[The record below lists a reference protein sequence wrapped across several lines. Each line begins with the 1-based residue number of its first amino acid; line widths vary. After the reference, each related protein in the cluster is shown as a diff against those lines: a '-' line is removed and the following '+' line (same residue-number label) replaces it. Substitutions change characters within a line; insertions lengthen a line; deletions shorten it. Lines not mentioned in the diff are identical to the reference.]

1 MPAKPSLKDRL
12 GLNRPPPEDG
22 EPDRT
27 TAPIR
32 GIKRRLNASTVEV
45 PPLGEAPM
53 AQASSSSSSMA
64 NRPYGSITR
73 RIAQMS
79 TPASTTGS
87 SAACASA
94 LPLLSLLKQDWAAG
108 KIPSWKV
115 AAYAEAVAKGG
126 ITSLA
131 GLASVGS
138 KGKWKSNAQRDLMR
152 CWGKPA
158 GAPHFFWAAI
168 PVKDS
173 DGNPA
178 VEQHPFILPHELL
191 SRLYAENQELFQKSL
206 GGQEVQRLLFWD
218 NMNHVVDSH
227 PTLSQEGLAKCIPL
241 GIHGD
246 GGSFNKQD
254 QLTVL
259 TFNSL
264 VGEGVTKQ
272 TRFLITL
279 VKKSK
284 MLDDNST
291 LDAIFRII
299 AWSMNSLSVGRFP
312 TTGPSGEVL
321 EGGGGLLAEG
331 WSGTCL
337 QVRGD
342 WAFYSSAFGLPHWR
356 SDENCCWLCRA
367 NNKDPGMFWTDF
379 NSSAGWRSA
388 LWSHEDYI
396 AHLESQGKC
405 CPEIF
410 EIVGLRLDMIVPDVL
425 HAIDLGVSAHIVANV
440 FWELLPQFGR
450 NQSEQVKALQQ
461 LIKAFYSRNR
471 VASRMEGRL
480 TLDRIRTMSSWPKL
494 KAKAAAVR
502 NLVPFAAE
510 LAAQYNS
517 GSLHD
522 KRRLAL
528 ANDLHEFYTLLG
540 NEGRFF
546 SASALASVQ
555 RLGNS
560 VPILYAHLAA
570 EAFHSGTKAWKLVP
584 KFHLY
589 QHLCLY
595 QAAFHGN
602 PRFYWTYADEDMVG
616 AMVEVAQSCHPSTM
630 APIAMFKWLVLQF
643 QQ

>member
-22 EPDRT
+22 EPDPT
-27 TAPIR
+27 PAASR
-32 GIKRRLNASTVEV
+32 GIKRRLKTSTVEV
-45 PPLGEAPM
+45 PPLGEASS
-53 AQASSSSSSMA
+53 ASASSSSRAMA
-64 NRPYGSITR
+64 SRPCTSITQ
-73 RIAQMS
+73 RISQMS
-79 TPASTTGS
+79 APASATQS

-94 LPLLSLLKQDWAAG
+94 SQLLSLLKQDWAAG
-108 KIPSWKV
+108 KVPSWKV
-115 AAYAEAVAKGG
+115 AAYAGAVAQGG

-131 GLASVGS
+131 GLASIGS
-138 KGKWKSNAQRDLMR
+138 KGKWKSNSQRDLMR

-168 PVKDS
+168 PVKGS
-173 DGNPA
+173 AGNKT
-178 VEQHPFILPHELL
+178 VEQHPFILPHELF
-191 SRLYAENQELFQKSL
+191 SQLYAERPELFEKSL
-206 GGQEVQRLLFWD
+206 GGQGAQRASFWE
-218 NMNHVVDSH
+218 NMPQVVGSH
-227 PTLSQEGLAKCIPL
+227 PTLSKRDLGKCVPL
-241 GIHGD
+241 GVHGD
-246 GGSFNKQD
+246 GGGFNKQD
-254 QLTVL
+254 QLMVL

-284 MLDDNST
+284 MLEDNST
-291 LDAIFRII
+291 LNAIFGII
-299 AWSMNSLSVGRFP
+299 AWSMNSLSSGQFP
-312 TTGPSGEVL
+312 TTGPSGELL

-337 QVRGD
+337 QIRGD

-367 NNKDPGMFWTDF
+367 SNNTPNLFWTDF
-379 NSSAGWRSA
+379 NPSAGWRSA
-388 LWSHEDYI
+388 LWSHEGYI

-405 CPEIF
+405 APEIF
-410 EIVGLRLDMIVPDVL
+410 EIVGLRLDMVVPDVL
-425 HAIDLGVSAHIVANV
+425 HAIDLGVSAHIVANI
-440 FWELLPQFGR
+440 FWELLPQFGP
-450 NQSEQVKALQQ
+450 NQAEQVKRLQQ
-461 LIKAFYSRNR
+461 MIKAFYSRNK
-471 VASRMEGRL
+471 VASQMEGKL
-480 TLDRIRTMSSWPKL
+480 TLDRLRTMGSWPKL

-502 NLVPFAAE
+502 NLVPYVAE
-510 LAAQYNS
+510 LAAQHNS

-522 KRRLAL
+522 TRRLAL
-528 ANDLHEFYTLLG
+528 ANDLHEFYNLLQ

-570 EAFHSGTKAWKLVP
+570 EALDSGTKAWKLVP

-589 QHLCLY
+589 QHLCLH
-595 QAAFHGN
+595 QSASHGN

-616 AMVEVAQSCHPSTM
+616 QMVEVAQSCHPSTM
-630 APIAMFKWLVLQF
+630 APTAMFKWLVLQF